1 MEKWISSLAR
11 LITQRTEET
20 LFAGYRSW
28 DGERMEMKMNWKR
41 RSQQTFI
48 KRMRIIGDEAFS
60 HFSDVHKNSMNS
72 FLSFLSAIIM
82 NSNEMWNGKIA
93 KFIWS
98 SLVEKMWKKNS
109 RECLRIK
116 RKSSNLTWNLRR
128 ETLLSVSIFSDH
140 MKHIKAINL
149 ASRERSKEP
158 ENEIFVF
165 FMLEWNSSRPH
176 TIHISLSRSFVNN
189 SNSMVVKKLFIII
202 INKKNERRR
211 RYSRFL

>member
-1 MEKWISSLAR
+1 MEKWISSLLPR
-11 LITQRTEET
+11 LITLNEQKKRY
-20 LFAGYRSW
+20 LQDIAVVMG
-28 DGERMEMKMNWKR
+28 RMEMKMNWKR

-72 FLSFLSAIIM
+72 FLSFLSFCHHY
-82 NSNEMWNGKIA
+82 EFQWNGKIA

-116 RKSSNLTWNLRR
+116 RKSSNLTWNRWR
-128 ETLLSVSIFSDH
+128 DEGRHLLSASIFSDH

-149 ASRERSKEP
+149 ASREKSKEP

-165 FMLEWNSSRPH
+165 YVGVEFFSSSHNSH
-176 TIHISLSRSFVNN
+176 LSLPILRQQQQFHGRKK
-189 SNSMVVKKLFIII
+189 VV
-202 INKKNERRR
+202 
-211 RYSRFL
+211 YYHYQ